1 MEKNQ
6 SFDSA
11 IGQNGHLLENGHF
24 WENGNFATNLHAPHL
39 LSSAA
44 MRQIITVSHRIM
56 GQKMDILEMSIL
68 AIAPETFETT
78 FKNTLVTDIVTKPFF
93 IEKYCD

>member
-1 MEKNQ
+1 MDKNQ

-11 IGQNGHLLENGHF
+11 IGQKWTFLENGHL
-24 WENGNFATNLHAPHL
+24 WENGNFATNLHIPHL

-44 MRQIITVSHRIM
+44 MRQTITVSHRFV

-68 AIAPETFETT
+68 PIAPETFETKS
-78 FKNTLVTDIVTKPFF
+78 KNAF
-93 IEKYCD
+93 